1 MGLLDGMFGDKLSLD
16 KLMSNPAFQAGLGI
30 LSANGSVPSYG
41 KAGPIIGQGLS
52 SGLQNAQAYRQAQSQ
67 EQMQRMAMQQKQ
79 AEYEQKK
86 AEQERSRQF
95 AEQFRQQM
103 MGGAPISGQGNLQGA
118 GGVPAG
124 QGPAPI
130 GGGGYPYGMTA
141 EQYQFA
147 QQLPPEQL
155 QGFVSSIV
163 KTNTGAAKGE
173 LGMFDELRR
182 RGEIPQ
188 GMTFTEWKRANA
200 RAGASTTS
208 VNQYGTSFTPALD
221 ANGNPVFLQ
230 PSKGGG
236 PPAVTQ
242 GFTPMEQGEK
252 WRQEREGKGNTIA
265 SLQVVENNIDELLK
279 HPGLPRAVGGWS
291 AIPSMP
297 GSQAAGA
304 ESKIKQLA
312 SQAAARAIQDMRE
325 ASKTGG
331 AVGSVSEAEWPKL
344 EAQLANLERAQS
356 YDEFVAS
363 LTAFKAQA
371 QYSRRRIEAA
381 MQAIPG
387 NRQKMQRESMESGT
401 QPQTQQSIATP
412 TGTNKSFELDG
423 GGSVQAELY
432 SDGNYY
438 VIRNGKRFMVQ
449 Q

>member
-1 MGLLDGMFGDKLSLD
+1 MGLLDGMFSDRLSLD

-86 AEQERSRQF
+86 SEQERSRQF

-124 QGPAPI
+124 PGPTPM

-155 QGFVSSIV
+155 QGFVGSIV

-188 GMTFTEWKRANA
+188 GMTFTDWKRANA
-200 RAGASTTS
+200 KSGASNTS
-208 VNQYGTSFTPALD
+208 VRVSNDLGPLAAKFFMENAAKKEGTDIGQQMAGIEGKYTAIDAITGARNMLD
-221 ANGNPVFLQ
+221 
-230 PSKGGG
+230 KGIYAGYWGG
-236 PPAVTQ
+236 PRMAATKMSAGLIGDKEKVVNTERFRAYVGDIVIPRLQEFGGNDSVEELNYLRQVMAGDLQ
-242 GFTPMEQGEK
+242 MEPE
-252 WRQEREGKGNTIA
+252 
-265 SLQVVENNIDELLK
+265 SLGAILD
-279 HPGLPRAVGGWS
+279 S
-291 AIPSMP
+291 A
-297 GSQAAGA
+297 
-304 ESKIKQLA
+304 ETKIK
-312 SQAAARAIQDMRE
+312 RGI
-325 ASKTGG
+325 
-331 AVGSVSEAEWPKL
+331 
-344 EAQLANLERAQS
+344 ERLQ
-356 YDEFVAS
+356 
-363 LTAFKAQA
+363 
-371 QYSRRRIEAA
+371 
-381 MQAIPG
+381 
-387 NRQKMQRESMESGT
+387 RQRQSMESGT
-401 QPQTQQSIATP
+401 LPPLDKGPSREQSSQPGID
-412 TGTNKSFELDG
+412 ELLRKYG
-423 GGSVQAELY
+423 GQ
-432 SDGNYY
+432 
-438 VIRNGKRFMVQ
+438 
-449 Q
+449 